1 MNQEHSLDNS
11 FGSLVAAHRAWN
23 DTTPVLRMAADEAVR
38 ASGLD
43 AAEQAAALCRAMR
56 CGEGDELPCADKAA
70 WQRAKLEALTRL
82 ADENGRRIIAYF
94 FEMHCIIGVR
104 AGMGFYCDD
113 YILVEFVE
121 DTRVVI
127 ASSFCDDFEF
137 GPAARDAAARQ
148 ASKARGVPVA
158 GP

>member
-1 MNQEHSLDNS
+1 MNQEHSFDNS

-82 ADENGRRIIAYF
+82 ADESGRRIVAFF
-94 FEMHCIIGVR
+94 FEPQEVVGVGAWIGS
-104 AGMGFYCDD
+104 YSDD
-113 YILVEFVE
+113 YILVETVR
-121 DTRVVI
+121 DVRMVV

-137 GPAARDAAARQ
+137 GRAARDASERRI
-148 ASKARGVPVA
+148 SEARGGPVA